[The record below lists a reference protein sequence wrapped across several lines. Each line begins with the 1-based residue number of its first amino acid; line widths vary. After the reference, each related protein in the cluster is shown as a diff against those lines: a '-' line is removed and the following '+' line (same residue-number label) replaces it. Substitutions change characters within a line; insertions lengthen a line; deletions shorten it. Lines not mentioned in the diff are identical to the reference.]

1 MFTTIKYHQ
10 SMQLCYS
17 CSSESIAVIRSHNP
31 SSFSVMSN
39 NPSGVLPDG
48 SRSKAPFRTRRAGC
62 LLTCWQK
69 PPRHRRHR
77 HLLFPIKIRRL
88 PDHVHQLHVQ
98 LVRCLLA
105 LTFANIQDFDR
116 YGMQILQQA
125 HLASM
130 CMETSP
136 TSPPVNLQMMQ
147 SQFSP
152 AASIVPVSNVSLQNV
167 PNSMTATIDN
177 NMPPVIQPTT
187 SSALQLATNVRP
199 YVPRPVNNPMLSEW
213 PPAKDKS
220 LPKEGWFLLS
230 DLWVHFPS
238 NYQHDIS
245 EISQSVN
252 CSLMQGCFEVPWQ
265 QNPMIF
271 VLLEFQ
277 HLLIYDSAGPLQI
290 LDSTEIKDPATSKP
304 TKSDFNRLNAIM
316 LRFRMV
322 ATRSASRMRS
332 ISELEVREYV
342 QGKET
347 DQNVIQLT
355 AAYLTGV
362 VENPDF
368 LAVDTSYWQKLACD
382 SRLPSACSSHPPRED
397 L

>member
-1 MFTTIKYHQ
+1 
-10 SMQLCYS
+10 
-17 CSSESIAVIRSHNP
+17 
-31 SSFSVMSN
+31 
-39 NPSGVLPDG
+39 
-48 SRSKAPFRTRRAGC
+48 
-62 LLTCWQK
+62 
-69 PPRHRRHR
+69 
-77 HLLFPIKIRRL
+77 
-88 PDHVHQLHVQ
+88 
-98 LVRCLLA
+98 
-105 LTFANIQDFDR
+105 
-116 YGMQILQQA
+116 MQILQQA

-130 CMETSP
+130 CMETSL
-136 TSPPVNLQMMQ
+136 TSPPVNLQMTQ

-177 NMPPVIQPTT
+177 NIPPVIQPTT

-230 DLWVHFPS
+230 DLWVHFPL